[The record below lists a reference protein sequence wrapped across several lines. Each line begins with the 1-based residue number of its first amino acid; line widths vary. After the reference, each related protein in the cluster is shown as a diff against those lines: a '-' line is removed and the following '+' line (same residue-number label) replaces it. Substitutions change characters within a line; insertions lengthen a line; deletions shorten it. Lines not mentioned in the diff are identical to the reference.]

1 MGAAAKWLRL
11 PERKG
16 EEGGPGVRPQ
26 ETPTFQRADKRQPKR
41 TEREGSEKWQ
51 GSQGRGESW
60 KHREET
66 ISRKHLA
73 EPNAK
78 KRSSGVKAGEANGL
92 SNQNSFTGTLKTEGC
107 YFVSMCWQ
115 RSECVCS
122 CWGNKPAEKQI
133 KNIGELIN
141 EGESDLRRLGAGI
154 KLRGRLTLERE
165 ALLRLVL
172 KERKQGGCKRMSV
185 HVWG

>member
-1 MGAAAKWLRL
+1 MVEIAR
-11 PERKG
+11 EKG
-16 EEGGPGVRPQ
+16 RGGRARSEAPGNTNISEG
-26 ETPTFQRADKRQPKR
+26 RQKTTKR
-41 TEREGSEKWQ
+41 TERDGSEKWQ

-115 RSECVCS
+115 RSESVCS
-122 CWGNKPAEKQI
+122 CWGNEPAEKQI

-141 EGESDLRRLGAGI
+141 DGETYLRRLGAGI
-154 KLRGRLTLERE
+154 KVRGRLTLERGDTPSFSTEGKE
-165 ALLRLVL
+165 AGWVQTDDCSRL
-172 KERKQGGCKRMSV
+172 GMSS
-185 HVWG
+185 